1 MYVPCRLGH
10 NDESLYRCRTSRE
23 SLGVSQRHT
32 EAVGRNSTRLEA
44 GRFMD
49 EDKRGEPTRSPFG
62 GARLESVQ
70 APSSAE
76 VATDA

>member
-10 NDESLYRCRTSRE
+10 NDESLYRRR
-23 SLGVSQRHT
+23 GVSQRHT

-49 EDKRGEPTRSPFG
+49 EDKIGEPTRSPFG
-62 GARLESVQ
+62 GAKLESVQ